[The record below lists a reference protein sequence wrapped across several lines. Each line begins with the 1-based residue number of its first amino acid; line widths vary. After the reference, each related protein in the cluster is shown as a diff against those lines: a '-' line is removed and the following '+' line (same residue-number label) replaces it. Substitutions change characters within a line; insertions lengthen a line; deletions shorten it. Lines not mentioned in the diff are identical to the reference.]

1 MDFYAEALPFEY
13 DGITRRVNRIKK
25 INAAIDSLPE
35 VEASP
40 SDLARKVTLLNTM
53 QGVIGELY
61 SQAVYDYGIAYNM
74 RKEKQA
80 MYERSYYGTI
90 KEKEAY
96 AEENIKKERTA
107 EVRAE
112 SEMKRWEKAYN
123 STEMLANA
131 IKHELS
137 VLSDEMRAG
146 GRT

>member
-1 MDFYAEALPFEY
+1 MDFYAESLPFG
-13 DGITRRVNRIKK
+13 DSGVTRRVDRIKK
-25 INAAIDSLPE
+25 INKAIDSLPE

-61 SQAVYDYGIAYNM
+61 SQSVYDYGIAYNV

-80 MYERSYYGTI
+80 AYERSYYGTI

-96 AEENIKKERTA
+96 AEENIKEERKT